1 MAKYKQP
8 KNEKHKARKDLKD
21 YTVDKEVEGMVPN
34 ASGEVM
40 PDVPR
45 KDDKE
50 VIKDEENMVPKIKD
64 ADRVYV
70 TKQMED
76 GDPKRPAN
84 SLKVFSK
91 NQKEDAEELIHTLAK
106 KDGSYMSQIKK
117 LTKEQKEELVRR
129 IVKKQIENFIN
140 EAALLEKTDQD
151 GDGDNDFDDVKIAR
165 MKASGMS
172 DEEAKEKVNEQEDE
186 EPAEDEGEGQA
197 PLADTPETPAA
208 PEAPAIPA
216 DSPGSEEAT
225 PEPEG
230 TTGGEETAEPVA
242 SEEDPDG
249 DGQPGDNRIDKFI
262 AAVQEKPGALAQMKV
277 VLKVIKKV
285 TASEDPKQSIARLGL
300 LKRAIDSL
308 LAKQG
313 ADPKQ

>member
-21 YTVDKEVEGMVPN
+21 YTHDKDVEGMVPN

-50 VIKDEENMVPKIKD
+50 LIDDTENMVPKIKD

-76 GDPKRPAN
+76 GDPKMPAN
-84 SLKVFSK
+84 ALKTFTK

-106 KDGSYMSQIKK
+106 KDGGYMSQIKK

-129 IVKKQIENFIN
+129 IVKNQIESFLN
-140 EAALLEKTDQD
+140 EAAL
-151 GDGDNDFDDVKIAR
+151 A
-165 MKASGMS
+165 
-172 DEEAKEKVNEQEDE
+172 EQEDE
-186 EPAEDEGEGQA
+186 ETEEPAADQA
-197 PLADTPETPAA
+197 ALADTPEAPAA

-216 DSPGSEEAT
+216 DSPGSEEAAA
-225 PEPEG
+225 EPE
-230 TTGGEETAEPVA
+230 TEAPAAPIAPAGEEETNVGGGADRVE
-242 SEEDPDG
+242 
-249 DGQPGDNRIDKFI
+249 KFI
-262 AAVQEKPGALAQMKV
+262 QAVQERPGALAQMKLVLQV
-277 VLKVIKKV
+277 VKKV
-285 TASEDPKQSIARLGL
+285 TASEDSKQSIARLGL